1 MPPITSLPSVWLS
14 YHRRAKLRLRL
25 SERPPGLAHRFFLPL
40 GIDMDVLSEVL
51 KAVKLDGAVF
61 FNGEFSSPWC
71 AREPDAST
79 LASFLPTRPK
89 HVIIFH
95 LVTEGRGY
103 VRLEEDGRAV
113 PLEAGDIVILAQ
125 GDAHFMGNGPFV
137 TPIDSAAQLRQVLA
151 EGHMISHSGGG
162 GELTKLICG
171 YLTCDPQLSQVFLAG
186 LPPIVKVHIRD
197 SPSGQWLEDTLR
209 YSVDHAEISG
219 PGGAAVI
226 AKLSEVLF
234 VETLR
239 RYIAKLP
246 PSHTGWLAGV
256 RDPEVG
262 KALSLLHKQP
272 AHPWTIASLA
282 NEVGVSRSVLAE
294 RFRHYL
300 ADTPMGYLTR
310 WRLQL
315 AAQVLSSTSKSV
327 AEVAN
332 DVGYESEPSFNRA
345 FKRQFE
351 VPPARFRS
359 HVKRTRTSSVVSDQ

>member
-1 MPPITSLPSVWLS
+1 MLS
-14 YHRRAKLRLRL
+14 CGSFIQASDLL
-25 SERPPGLAHRFFLPL
+25 SRVPL
-40 GIDMDVLSEVL
+40 LVAIDMDVLSEVL

-79 LASFLPTRPK
+79 LASYLPTRPK

-95 LVTEGRGY
+95 LIIEGRGY
-103 VRLEEDGRAV
+103 VRIEENGGAV

-137 TPIDSAAQLRQVLA
+137 TPIDSAEQLRQVLI
-151 EGHMISHSGGG
+151 EGRMISHSGGG

-171 YLTCDPQLSQVFLAG
+171 YLTCDPQLSHVFLAG
-186 LPPIVKVHIRD
+186 LPSIIKVHIRD

-246 PSHTGWLAGV
+246 TSHTGWLAGV
-256 RDPEVG
+256 RDPDVG
-262 KALSLLHKQP
+262 KALTLLHKQP
-272 AHPWTIASLA
+272 AQPWTIASLA

-300 ADTPMGYLTR
+300 SDTPIGYLTR

-315 AAQVLSSTSKSV
+315 AAQALCSTAKSV
-327 AEVAN
+327 AEVAS

-345 FKRQFE
+345 FKRQFG

-359 HVKRTRTSSVVSDQ
+359 HVKKTRISSVALDQPAGRTAHRS